1 MYRVL
6 MLSISAAVMTWSANA
21 VAASSK
27 LKGDYGYT
35 GTLGCIFSPGTPPTS
50 PPFSQDGQF
59 LAQGFGLNQS
69 VSVHGI
75 RTFNGDGTGSATLYV
90 VGVERPTPPQTTYFG
105 DAFSFKFT
113 YSFTYTVNDDDTWTI
128 TPLNRSITGTAIAGP
143 RINQTVEID
152 NFPTLTGDISQNA
165 STLTATSTLTPQ
177 DDPVETLKFPKPP
190 SPLYRICERS
200 EVLIKK

>member
-1 MYRVL
+1 
-6 MLSISAAVMTWSANA
+6 MLSISAAVMTWSADA

-35 GTLGCIFSPGTPPTS
+35 GTLACIFSPGNPPTT
-50 PPFSQDGQF
+50 PPFSQDGKF
-59 LAQGFGLNQS
+59 LAQGFGVNQS

-105 DAFSFKFT
+105 DGFSIQFT

-128 TPLNRSITGTAIAGP
+128 GPLNGSITGSAVAGP
-143 RINQTVEID
+143 RIGQTVEID

-165 STLTATSTLTPQ
+165 GTLTATSTLTSQ
-177 DDPVETLKFPKPP
+177 DNPVETLKFSSPP
-190 SPLYRICERS
+190 SPMYRICERS